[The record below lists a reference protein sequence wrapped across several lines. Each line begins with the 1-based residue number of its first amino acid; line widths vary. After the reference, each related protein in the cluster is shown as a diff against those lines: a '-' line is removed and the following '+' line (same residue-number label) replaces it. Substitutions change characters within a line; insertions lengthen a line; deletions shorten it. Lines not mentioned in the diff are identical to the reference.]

1 MQYGVADM
9 VESYPK
15 DWHIKTKYG
24 RKCGRKRSIRNLPTA
39 ACKTQGLAFMALI
52 SDISSNGA
60 FIKTSRRFAVGKEV
74 AMTITFPATGESRM
88 VTGEIV
94 RLSSRGVGVNFKVF
108 FKNK

>member
-1 MQYGVADM
+1 MI
-9 VESYPK
+9 ESYPK
-15 DWHIKTKYG
+15 DWHLRNRDG
-24 RKCGRKRSIRNLPTA
+24 RRCGRKRFKKNQPTA
-39 ACKTQGLAFMALI
+39 ACKTRGRAFIAPI

-60 FIKTSRRFAVGKEV
+60 FVRTSRRFSVGEEV

-94 RLSSRGVGVNFKVF
+94 RLSSRGVGVNFKIF